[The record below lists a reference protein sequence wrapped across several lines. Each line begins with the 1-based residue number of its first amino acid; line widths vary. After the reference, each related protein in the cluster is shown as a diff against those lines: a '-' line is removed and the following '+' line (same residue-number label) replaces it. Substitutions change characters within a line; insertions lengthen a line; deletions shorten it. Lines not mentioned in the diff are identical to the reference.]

1 MINMTRKKKKIIKAV
16 IYSAVMFVI
25 VLLWIMPFVWAFVTS
40 FKSDAD
46 IDAHLLSFIPREFTF
61 SRYSKLLFENSAD
74 YPVLKWLFNS
84 VWIAASYTFLH
95 LVVVSLAAYAFS
107 ILKFKGRNL
116 LFTLILTTMMIP
128 SVINLVPMFNMM
140 VKFNWI
146 GSPLSMII
154 PGIAGVYSM
163 FLIRQFFL
171 GIPDSLVESAHIE
184 GAGHFTVFL
193 RIVIPLSSSA
203 FMVAGLFAFLA
214 NWNDYMWPQ
223 LMLASEELS
232 KMTLTVGLSLMQGS
246 YGYDLG
252 LTMTAAI
259 VSAIPVLLLFL
270 FTQEKVVDGIATAG
284 MKD

>member
-1 MINMTRKKKKIIKAV
+1 MMRKKKRIIKAV
-16 IYSAVMFVI
+16 IYSAVMFAI
-25 VLLWIMPFVWAFVTS
+25 VLLWLMPLLWAFVTS
-40 FKSDAD
+40 FKTDAD
-46 IDAHLLSFIPREFTF
+46 IDAHLLSFIPREFTV
-61 SRYSKLLFENSAD
+61 SRYSTLLFKNSAD

-84 VWIAASYTFLH
+84 LWIAVSYTFLH
-95 LVVVSLAAYAFS
+95 LLVVSLAAYAFS
-107 ILKFKGRNL
+107 ILKYKGRNL

-140 VKFNWI
+140 VTFNWI

-154 PGIAGVYSM
+154 PGIAGVYGM
-163 FLIRQFFL
+163 FLVRQFFL
-171 GIPDSLVESAHIE
+171 GIPDSLVESAQIE
-184 GAGHFTVFL
+184 GAGHLTVLF

-214 NWNDYMWPQ
+214 NWNDFMWPQ

-270 FTQEKVVDGIATAG
+270 FTQEKVVEGIATAG
-284 MKD
+284 LKD

>member
-1 MINMTRKKKKIIKAV
+1 MMRKKKRIIKAV

-25 VLLWIMPFVWAFVTS
+25 VLLWLMPLLWAFVTS

-46 IDAHLLSFIPREFTF
+46 IDAHLLSFIPREFTV
-61 SRYSKLLFENSAD
+61 SRYSTLLFKNSAD

-84 VWIAASYTFLH
+84 VWIAVSYTFLH
-95 LVVVSLAAYAFS
+95 LLVVSLAAYAFS
-107 ILKFKGRNL
+107 ILKYKGRNL

-140 VKFNWI
+140 VTFNWI

-154 PGIAGVYSM
+154 PGIAGVYGM
-163 FLIRQFFL
+163 FLVRQFFL
-171 GIPDSLVESAHIE
+171 GIPDSLVESAQIE
-184 GAGHFTVFL
+184 GAGHLTVLF

-214 NWNDYMWPQ
+214 NWNDFMWPQ

-270 FTQEKVVDGIATAG
+270 FTQEKVVEGIATAG
-284 MKD
+284 LKD

>member
-1 MINMTRKKKKIIKAV
+1 MRKKKRIIKAV

-25 VLLWIMPFVWAFVTS
+25 VLLWLMPLLWAFVTS
-40 FKSDAD
+40 FKTDAD
-46 IDAHLLSFIPREFTF
+46 IDAHLLSFIPREFTV
-61 SRYSKLLFENSAD
+61 SRYSTLLFKNSAD

-84 VWIAASYTFLH
+84 LWIAVSYTFLH
-95 LVVVSLAAYAFS
+95 LLVVSLAAYAFS
-107 ILKFKGRNL
+107 ILKYKGRNL

-140 VKFNWI
+140 VTFNWI

-154 PGIAGVYSM
+154 PGIAGVYGM
-163 FLIRQFFL
+163 FLVRQFFL
-171 GIPDSLVESAHIE
+171 GIPDSLVESAQIE
-184 GAGHFTVFL
+184 GAGHLTVLF

-214 NWNDYMWPQ
+214 NWNDFMWPQ

-270 FTQEKVVDGIATAG
+270 YTQEKVVE
-284 MKD
+284 

>member
-1 MINMTRKKKKIIKAV
+1 MRKKKRIIKAV
-16 IYSAVMFVI
+16 IYSAVMFAI
-25 VLLWIMPFVWAFVTS
+25 VLLWLMPLLWAFVTS

-61 SRYSKLLFENSAD
+61 SRYSTLLFKNSAD

-84 VWIAASYTFLH
+84 LWIAVSYTFLH
-95 LVVVSLAAYAFS
+95 LLVVSLAAYAFS
-107 ILKFKGRNL
+107 ILKYKGRNL

-140 VKFNWI
+140 VTFNWI

-154 PGIAGVYSM
+154 PGIAGVYGM
-163 FLIRQFFL
+163 FLVRQFFL
-171 GIPDSLVESAHIE
+171 GIPDSLVESAQIE
-184 GAGHFTVFL
+184 GAGHLTVLF

-214 NWNDYMWPQ
+214 NWNDFMWPQ

-270 FTQEKVVDGIATAG
+270 FTQEKVVEGIATAG
-284 MKD
+284 LKD

>member
-1 MINMTRKKKKIIKAV
+1 MRKKKRIIKAV

-25 VLLWIMPFVWAFVTS
+25 VLLWLMPLLWAFVTS

-46 IDAHLLSFIPREFTF
+46 IDAHLLSFIPREFTV
-61 SRYSKLLFENSAD
+61 SRYSTLLFKNSAD

-84 VWIAASYTFLH
+84 LWIAVSYTFLH
-95 LVVVSLAAYAFS
+95 LLVVSLAAYAFS
-107 ILKFKGRNL
+107 ILKYKGRNL

-140 VKFNWI
+140 VTFNWI

-154 PGIAGVYSM
+154 PGIAGVYGM
-163 FLIRQFFL
+163 FLVRQFFL
-171 GIPDSLVESAHIE
+171 GIPDSLVESAQIE
-184 GAGHFTVFL
+184 GAGHLTVLF

-214 NWNDYMWPQ
+214 NWNDFMWPQ

-270 FTQEKVVDGIATAG
+270 FTQEKVVEGIATAG
-284 MKD
+284 LKD

>member
-1 MINMTRKKKKIIKAV
+1 MRKKKRIIKAV

-25 VLLWIMPFVWAFVTS
+25 VLLWLMPLLWAFVTS

-61 SRYSKLLFENSAD
+61 SRYSTLLFENSAD

-84 VWIAASYTFLH
+84 VWIAVSYTFLH
-95 LVVVSLAAYAFS
+95 LLVVSLAAYAFS
-107 ILKFKGRNL
+107 ILKYKGRNL

-140 VKFNWI
+140 VTFNWI

-154 PGIAGVYSM
+154 PGIAGVYGM
-163 FLIRQFFL
+163 FLVRQFFL
-171 GIPDSLVESAHIE
+171 GIPDSLVESAQIE
-184 GAGHFTVFL
+184 GAGHLTVLF

-214 NWNDYMWPQ
+214 NWNDFMWPQ

-270 FTQEKVVDGIATAG
+270 FTQEKVVEGIATAG
-284 MKD
+284 LKD

>member
-1 MINMTRKKKKIIKAV
+1 MRKKKRIIKAV
-16 IYSAVMFVI
+16 IYSAVMFAI
-25 VLLWIMPFVWAFVTS
+25 VLLWLMPLLWAFVTS

-46 IDAHLLSFIPREFTF
+46 IDAHLLSFIPREFTV
-61 SRYSKLLFENSAD
+61 SRYSTLLFKNSAD

-84 VWIAASYTFLH
+84 VWIAVSYTFLH
-95 LVVVSLAAYAFS
+95 LLVVSLAAYAFS
-107 ILKFKGRNL
+107 ILKYKGRNL
-116 LFTLILTTMMIP
+116 LFTLILTTMVIP

-140 VKFNWI
+140 VTFNWI

-154 PGIAGVYSM
+154 PGIAGVYGM
-163 FLIRQFFL
+163 FLVRQFFL
-171 GIPDSLVESAHIE
+171 GIPDSLVESAQIE
-184 GAGHFTVFL
+184 GAGHLTVLF

-214 NWNDYMWPQ
+214 NWNDFMWPQ

-270 FTQEKVVDGIATAG
+270 FTQEKVVEGIATAG
-284 MKD
+284 LKD

>member
-1 MINMTRKKKKIIKAV
+1 MRKKKRIIKAV
-16 IYSAVMFVI
+16 IYSAVMFAI
-25 VLLWIMPFVWAFVTS
+25 VLLWLMPLLWAFVTS

-61 SRYSKLLFENSAD
+61 SRYSTLLFTNSAD

-84 VWIAASYTFLH
+84 VWIAVSYTFLH
-95 LVVVSLAAYAFS
+95 LLVVSLAAYAFS
-107 ILKFKGRNL
+107 ILKYKGRNL

-140 VKFNWI
+140 VTFNWI

-154 PGIAGVYSM
+154 PGIAGVYGM
-163 FLIRQFFL
+163 FLVRQFFL
-171 GIPDSLVESAHIE
+171 GIPDSLVESAQIE
-184 GAGHFTVFL
+184 GAGHLTVLF

-214 NWNDYMWPQ
+214 NWNDFMWPQ

-270 FTQEKVVDGIATAG
+270 FTQEKVVEGIATAG
-284 MKD
+284 LKD

>member
-1 MINMTRKKKKIIKAV
+1 MRKKKRIIKAV
-16 IYSAVMFVI
+16 IYSAVMFAI
-25 VLLWIMPFVWAFVTS
+25 VLLWLMPLLWAFVTS

-46 IDAHLLSFIPREFTF
+46 IDAHLLSFIPREFTV
-61 SRYSKLLFENSAD
+61 SRYSTLLFKNSAD

-84 VWIAASYTFLH
+84 VWIAVSYTFLH
-95 LVVVSLAAYAFS
+95 LLVVSLAAYAFS
-107 ILKFKGRNL
+107 ILKYKGRNL

-140 VKFNWI
+140 VTFNWI

-154 PGIAGVYSM
+154 PGIAGVYGM
-163 FLIRQFFL
+163 FLVRQFFL
-171 GIPDSLVESAHIE
+171 GIPDSLVESAQIE
-184 GAGHFTVFL
+184 GAGHLTVLF

-214 NWNDYMWPQ
+214 NWNDFMWPQ

-270 FTQEKVVDGIATAG
+270 FTQEKVVEGIATAG
-284 MKD
+284 LKD

>member
-1 MINMTRKKKKIIKAV
+1 MMRKKKRIIKAV

-25 VLLWIMPFVWAFVTS
+25 VLLWLMPLLWAFVTS

-61 SRYSKLLFENSAD
+61 SRYSTLLFTNSAD

-84 VWIAASYTFLH
+84 VWIAVSYTFLH
-95 LVVVSLAAYAFS
+95 LLVVSLAAYAFS
-107 ILKFKGRNL
+107 ILKYKGRNL

-140 VKFNWI
+140 VTFNWI

-154 PGIAGVYSM
+154 PGIAGVYGM
-163 FLIRQFFL
+163 FLVRQFFL
-171 GIPDSLVESAHIE
+171 GIPDSLVESAQIE
-184 GAGHFTVFL
+184 GAGHLTVLF

-214 NWNDYMWPQ
+214 NWNDFMWPQ

-270 FTQEKVVDGIATAG
+270 FTQEKVVEGIATAG
-284 MKD
+284 LKD

>member
-1 MINMTRKKKKIIKAV
+1 MMRKKKRIIKAV
-16 IYSAVMFVI
+16 IYSAVMFAI
-25 VLLWIMPFVWAFVTS
+25 VLLWLMPLLWAFVTS

-46 IDAHLLSFIPREFTF
+46 IDAHLLSFIPREFTV
-61 SRYSKLLFENSAD
+61 SRYSTLLFKNSAD

-84 VWIAASYTFLH
+84 LWIAVSYTFLH
-95 LVVVSLAAYAFS
+95 LLVVSLAAYAFS
-107 ILKFKGRNL
+107 ILKYKGRNL

-140 VKFNWI
+140 VTFNWI

-154 PGIAGVYSM
+154 PGIAGVYGM
-163 FLIRQFFL
+163 FLVRQFFL
-171 GIPDSLVESAHIE
+171 GIPDSLVESAQIE
-184 GAGHFTVFL
+184 GAGHLTVLF

-214 NWNDYMWPQ
+214 NWNDFMWPQ

-270 FTQEKVVDGIATAG
+270 FTQEKVVEGIATAG
-284 MKD
+284 LKD

>member
-1 MINMTRKKKKIIKAV
+1 MMRKKKRIIKAV

-25 VLLWIMPFVWAFVTS
+25 VLLWLMPLLWSFVTS

-61 SRYSKLLFENSAD
+61 SRYSTLLFENSAD

-84 VWIAASYTFLH
+84 VWIAVSYTFLH
-95 LVVVSLAAYAFS
+95 LLVVSLAAYAFS
-107 ILKFKGRNL
+107 ILKYKGRNL

-154 PGIAGVYSM
+154 PGIAGVYGM
-163 FLIRQFFL
+163 FLVRQFFL
-171 GIPDSLVESAHIE
+171 GIPDSLVESAQIE
-184 GAGHFTVFL
+184 GAGHLTVLF

-214 NWNDYMWPQ
+214 NWNDFMWPQ

-270 FTQEKVVDGIATAG
+270 FTQEKVVEGIATAG
-284 MKD
+284 LKD

>member
-1 MINMTRKKKKIIKAV
+1 MMRKKKRIIKAV

-25 VLLWIMPFVWAFVTS
+25 VLLWLMPLLWAFVTS
-40 FKSDAD
+40 FKTDAD
-46 IDAHLLSFIPREFTF
+46 IDAHLLSFIPREFTV
-61 SRYSKLLFENSAD
+61 SRYSTLLFKNSAD

-84 VWIAASYTFLH
+84 LWIAVSYTFLH
-95 LVVVSLAAYAFS
+95 LLVVSLAAYAFS
-107 ILKFKGRNL
+107 ILKYKGRNL

-140 VKFNWI
+140 VTFNWI

-154 PGIAGVYSM
+154 PGIAGVYGM
-163 FLIRQFFL
+163 FLVRQFFL
-171 GIPDSLVESAHIE
+171 GIPDSLVESAQIE
-184 GAGHFTVFL
+184 GAGHLTVLF

-214 NWNDYMWPQ
+214 NWNDFMWPQ

-270 FTQEKVVDGIATAG
+270 FTQEKVVEGIATAG
-284 MKD
+284 LKD

>member
-1 MINMTRKKKKIIKAV
+1 MRKKKRIIKAV

-25 VLLWIMPFVWAFVTS
+25 VLLWLMPLLWAFVTS

-61 SRYSKLLFENSAD
+61 SRYSTLLFTNSAD

-84 VWIAASYTFLH
+84 VWIAVSYTFLH
-95 LVVVSLAAYAFS
+95 LLVVSLAAYAFS
-107 ILKFKGRNL
+107 ILKYKGRNL

-140 VKFNWI
+140 VTFNWI

-154 PGIAGVYSM
+154 PGIAGVYGM
-163 FLIRQFFL
+163 FLVRQFFL
-171 GIPDSLVESAHIE
+171 GIPYSLVESAQIE
-184 GAGHFTVFL
+184 GAGHLTVLF

-214 NWNDYMWPQ
+214 NWNDFMWPQ

-270 FTQEKVVDGIATAG
+270 FTQEKVVEGIATAG
-284 MKD
+284 LKD

>member
-1 MINMTRKKKKIIKAV
+1 MRKKKRIIKAV

-25 VLLWIMPFVWAFVTS
+25 VLLWLMPLLWSFVTS

-61 SRYSKLLFENSAD
+61 SRYSTLLFKNSAD

-84 VWIAASYTFLH
+84 VWIAVSYTFLH
-95 LVVVSLAAYAFS
+95 LLVVSLAAYAFS
-107 ILKFKGRNL
+107 ILKYKGRNL

-154 PGIAGVYSM
+154 PGIAGVYGM
-163 FLIRQFFL
+163 FLVRQFFL
-171 GIPDSLVESAHIE
+171 GIPDSLVESAQIE
-184 GAGHFTVFL
+184 GAGHLTVLF

-214 NWNDYMWPQ
+214 NWNDFMWPQ

-270 FTQEKVVDGIATAG
+270 FTQEKVVEGIATAG
-284 MKD
+284 LKD

>member
-1 MINMTRKKKKIIKAV
+1 MRKKKRIIKAV

-25 VLLWIMPFVWAFVTS
+25 VLLWLMPLLWAFVTS
-40 FKSDAD
+40 FKTDAD

-61 SRYSKLLFENSAD
+61 SRYSTLLFKNSAD

-84 VWIAASYTFLH
+84 LWIAVSYTFLH
-95 LVVVSLAAYAFS
+95 LLVVSLAAYAFS
-107 ILKFKGRNL
+107 ILKYKGRNL

-140 VKFNWI
+140 VTFNWI

-154 PGIAGVYSM
+154 PGIAGVYGM
-163 FLIRQFFL
+163 FLVRQFFL
-171 GIPDSLVESAHIE
+171 GIPDSLVESAQIE
-184 GAGHFTVFL
+184 GAGHLTVLF

-214 NWNDYMWPQ
+214 NWNDFMWPQ

-270 FTQEKVVDGIATAG
+270 FTQEKVVEGIATAG
-284 MKD
+284 LKD

>member
-1 MINMTRKKKKIIKAV
+1 MINMTRRKKIIKAV
-16 IYSAVMFVI
+16 IYSAVMFVF
-25 VLLWIMPFVWAFVTS
+25 VLLWMMPFVWAFVTS

-61 SRYSKLLFENSAD
+61 SRYTKLLFENSAD
-74 YPVLKWLFNS
+74 YPILKWLFNS
-84 VWIAASYTFLH
+84 VWIAVSYTFLH

-128 SVINLVPMFNMM
+128 GVINLVPMFNMM

-154 PGIAGVYSM
+154 PGIAGVYGM
-163 FLIRQFFL
+163 FLVRQFFL
-171 GIPDSLVESAHIE
+171 GIPYSLVESAQIE
-184 GAGHFTVFL
+184 GSGHFTVFL
-193 RIVIPLSSSA
+193 RIVVPLSSSA

-214 NWNDYMWPQ
+214 NWNDFMWPQ

-284 MKD
+284 MKE

>member
-1 MINMTRKKKKIIKAV
+1 MRKKKRIIKAV
-16 IYSAVMFVI
+16 IYSAVMFAI
-25 VLLWIMPFVWAFVTS
+25 VLLWLMPLLWAFVTS
-40 FKSDAD
+40 FKTDAD
-46 IDAHLLSFIPREFTF
+46 IDAHLLSFIPREFTV
-61 SRYSKLLFENSAD
+61 SRYSTLLFKNSAD

-84 VWIAASYTFLH
+84 LWIAVSYTFLH
-95 LVVVSLAAYAFS
+95 LLVVSLAAYAFS
-107 ILKFKGRNL
+107 ILKYKGRNL

-140 VKFNWI
+140 VTFNWI

-154 PGIAGVYSM
+154 PGIAGVYGM
-163 FLIRQFFL
+163 FLVRQFFL
-171 GIPDSLVESAHIE
+171 GIPDSLVESAQIE
-184 GAGHFTVFL
+184 GAGHLTVLF

-214 NWNDYMWPQ
+214 NWNDFMWPQ

-270 FTQEKVVDGIATAG
+270 FTQEKVVEGIATAG
-284 MKD
+284 LKD

>member
-1 MINMTRKKKKIIKAV
+1 MMRKKKRIIKAV

-25 VLLWIMPFVWAFVTS
+25 VLLWLMPLLWAFVTS
-40 FKSDAD
+40 FKTDAD

-61 SRYSKLLFENSAD
+61 SRYSTLLFKNSAD

-84 VWIAASYTFLH
+84 LWIAVSYTFLH
-95 LVVVSLAAYAFS
+95 LLVVSLAAYAFS
-107 ILKFKGRNL
+107 ILKYKGRNL

-140 VKFNWI
+140 VTFNWI

-154 PGIAGVYSM
+154 PGIAGVYGM
-163 FLIRQFFL
+163 FLVRQFFL
-171 GIPDSLVESAHIE
+171 GIPDSLVESAQIE
-184 GAGHFTVFL
+184 GAGHLTVLF

-214 NWNDYMWPQ
+214 NWNDFMWPQ

-270 FTQEKVVDGIATAG
+270 FTQEKVVEGIATAG
-284 MKD
+284 LKD

>member
-1 MINMTRKKKKIIKAV
+1 MMRKKKRIIKAV
-16 IYSAVMFVI
+16 IYSAVMFAI
-25 VLLWIMPFVWAFVTS
+25 VLLWLMPLLWAFGTS

-61 SRYSKLLFENSAD
+61 SRYSTLLFKNSAD

-84 VWIAASYTFLH
+84 VWIAVCYTFLH
-95 LVVVSLAAYAFS
+95 LLVVSLAAYAFS
-107 ILKFKGRNL
+107 ILKYKGRNL

-154 PGIAGVYSM
+154 PGIAGVYGM
-163 FLIRQFFL
+163 FLVRQFFL
-171 GIPDSLVESAHIE
+171 GIPDSLVESAQIE
-184 GAGHFTVFL
+184 GAGHLTVFF

-214 NWNDYMWPQ
+214 NWNDFMWPQ

-270 FTQEKVVDGIATAG
+270 FTQEKVVEGIATVG
-284 MKD
+284 LKD

>member
-1 MINMTRKKKKIIKAV
+1 MRKKKRIIKAV
-16 IYSAVMFVI
+16 IYSAVMFAI
-25 VLLWIMPFVWAFVTS
+25 VLLWLMPLLWAFVTS
-40 FKSDAD
+40 FKTDAD
-46 IDAHLLSFIPREFTF
+46 IDAHLLSFIPREFTV
-61 SRYSKLLFENSAD
+61 SRYSTLLFKNSAD

-84 VWIAASYTFLH
+84 VWIAVSYTFLH
-95 LVVVSLAAYAFS
+95 LLVVSLAAYAFS
-107 ILKFKGRNL
+107 ILKYKGRNL

-140 VKFNWI
+140 VTFNWI

-154 PGIAGVYSM
+154 PGIAGVYGM
-163 FLIRQFFL
+163 FLVRQFFL
-171 GIPDSLVESAHIE
+171 GIPDSLVESAQIE
-184 GAGHFTVFL
+184 GAGHLTVLF

-214 NWNDYMWPQ
+214 NWNDFMWPQ

-270 FTQEKVVDGIATAG
+270 FTQEKVVEGIATAG
-284 MKD
+284 LKD

>member
-1 MINMTRKKKKIIKAV
+1 MMRKKKRIIKAV
-16 IYSAVMFVI
+16 IYSAVMFAI
-25 VLLWIMPFVWAFVTS
+25 VLLWLMPLLWAFVTS

-61 SRYSKLLFENSAD
+61 SRYSTLLFKNSAD

-84 VWIAASYTFLH
+84 LWIAVSYTFLH
-95 LVVVSLAAYAFS
+95 LLVVSLAAYAFS
-107 ILKFKGRNL
+107 ILKYKGRNL

-140 VKFNWI
+140 VTFNWI

-154 PGIAGVYSM
+154 PGIAGVYGM
-163 FLIRQFFL
+163 FLVRQFFL
-171 GIPDSLVESAHIE
+171 GIPDSLVESAQIE
-184 GAGHFTVFL
+184 GAGHLTVLF

-214 NWNDYMWPQ
+214 NWNDFMWPQ

-270 FTQEKVVDGIATAG
+270 FTQEKVVEGIATAG
-284 MKD
+284 LKD

>member
-1 MINMTRKKKKIIKAV
+1 MRKKKRIIKAV
-16 IYSAVMFVI
+16 IYSAVMFAI
-25 VLLWIMPFVWAFVTS
+25 VLLWLMPLLWAFVTS

-46 IDAHLLSFIPREFTF
+46 IDAHLLSFIPREFTV
-61 SRYSKLLFENSAD
+61 SRYSTLLFKNSAD

-84 VWIAASYTFLH
+84 LWIAVSYTFLH
-95 LVVVSLAAYAFS
+95 LLVVSLAAYAFS
-107 ILKFKGRNL
+107 ILKYKGRNL

-140 VKFNWI
+140 VTFNWI

-154 PGIAGVYSM
+154 PGIAGVYGM
-163 FLIRQFFL
+163 FLVRQFFL
-171 GIPDSLVESAHIE
+171 GIPDSLVESAQIE
-184 GAGHFTVFL
+184 GAGHLTVLF

-214 NWNDYMWPQ
+214 NWNDFMWPQ

-270 FTQEKVVDGIATAG
+270 FTQEKVVEGIATAG
-284 MKD
+284 LKD

>member
-1 MINMTRKKKKIIKAV
+1 
-16 IYSAVMFVI
+16 MFAI
-25 VLLWIMPFVWAFVTS
+25 VLLWLIPLLWSFVTS

-61 SRYSKLLFENSAD
+61 SRYSTLLFENSAD

-84 VWIAASYTFLH
+84 VWIAVSYTFLH
-95 LVVVSLAAYAFS
+95 LLVVSLAAYAFS
-107 ILKFKGRNL
+107 ILKYKGRNL

-154 PGIAGVYSM
+154 PGIAGVYGM
-163 FLIRQFFL
+163 FLVRQFFL
-171 GIPDSLVESAHIE
+171 GIPDSLVESAQIE
-184 GAGHFTVFL
+184 GAGHLTVLF

-214 NWNDYMWPQ
+214 NWNDFMWPQ

-270 FTQEKVVDGIATAG
+270 FTQEKVVEGIATAG
-284 MKD
+284 LKD

>member
-1 MINMTRKKKKIIKAV
+1 MMRKKKRIIKAV

-25 VLLWIMPFVWAFVTS
+25 VLLWLMPLLWAFVTS

-46 IDAHLLSFIPREFTF
+46 IDAHLLSFIPREFTV
-61 SRYSKLLFENSAD
+61 SRYSTLLFKNSAD

-84 VWIAASYTFLH
+84 LWIAVSYTFLH
-95 LVVVSLAAYAFS
+95 LLVVSLAAYAFS
-107 ILKFKGRNL
+107 ILKYKGRNL

-140 VKFNWI
+140 VTFNWI

-154 PGIAGVYSM
+154 PGIAGVYGM
-163 FLIRQFFL
+163 FLVRQFFL
-171 GIPDSLVESAHIE
+171 GIPDSLVESAQIE
-184 GAGHFTVFL
+184 GAGHLTVLF

-214 NWNDYMWPQ
+214 NWNDFMWPQ

-270 FTQEKVVDGIATAG
+270 FTQEKVVEGIATAG
-284 MKD
+284 LKD

>member
-1 MINMTRKKKKIIKAV
+1 MRKKKRIIKAV

-25 VLLWIMPFVWAFVTS
+25 VLLWLMPLLWAFVTS

-61 SRYSKLLFENSAD
+61 SRYSTLLFTNSAD

-84 VWIAASYTFLH
+84 VWIAVSYTFLH
-95 LVVVSLAAYAFS
+95 LLVVSLAAYAFS
-107 ILKFKGRNL
+107 ILKYKGRNL

-140 VKFNWI
+140 VTFNWI

-154 PGIAGVYSM
+154 PGIAGVYGM
-163 FLIRQFFL
+163 FLVRQFFL
-171 GIPDSLVESAHIE
+171 GIPDSLVESAQIE
-184 GAGHFTVFL
+184 GAGHLTVLF

-214 NWNDYMWPQ
+214 NWNDFMWPQ

-270 FTQEKVVDGIATAG
+270 FTQEKVVEGIATAG
-284 MKD
+284 LKD

>member
-1 MINMTRKKKKIIKAV
+1 MRKKKRIIKAV
-16 IYSAVMFVI
+16 IYSAVMFAI
-25 VLLWIMPFVWAFVTS
+25 VLLWLIPLLWSFVTS

-61 SRYSKLLFENSAD
+61 SRYSTLLFTNSAD

-84 VWIAASYTFLH
+84 VWIAVSSTFLH
-95 LVVVSLAAYAFS
+95 LLVVSLAAYAFS
-107 ILKFKGRNL
+107 ILKYKGRNL

-154 PGIAGVYSM
+154 PCIAGVYGM
-163 FLIRQFFL
+163 FLVRQFLL
-171 GIPDSLVESAHIE
+171 GIPDSLVDSAQIE
-184 GAGHFTVFL
+184 GAGHLTVLF

-214 NWNDYMWPQ
+214 NWNDFMWPQ

-270 FTQEKVVDGIATAG
+270 FTQEKVVEGIATAG
-284 MKD
+284 LKD

>member
-1 MINMTRKKKKIIKAV
+1 MMRKKKRIIKAV
-16 IYSAVMFVI
+16 IYSAVMFAI
-25 VLLWIMPFVWAFVTS
+25 VLLWLMPLLWAFVTS
-40 FKSDAD
+40 FKTDAD
-46 IDAHLLSFIPREFTF
+46 IDAHLLSFIPREFTV
-61 SRYSKLLFENSAD
+61 SRYSTLLFKNSAD

-84 VWIAASYTFLH
+84 VWIAVSYTFLH
-95 LVVVSLAAYAFS
+95 LLVVSLAAYAFS
-107 ILKFKGRNL
+107 ILKYKGRNL

-140 VKFNWI
+140 VTFNWI

-154 PGIAGVYSM
+154 PGIAGVYGM
-163 FLIRQFFL
+163 FLVRQFFL
-171 GIPDSLVESAHIE
+171 GIPDSLVESAQIE
-184 GAGHFTVFL
+184 GAGHLTVLF

-214 NWNDYMWPQ
+214 NWNDFMWPQ

-270 FTQEKVVDGIATAG
+270 FTQEKVVEGIATAG
-284 MKD
+284 LKD

>member
-1 MINMTRKKKKIIKAV
+1 MRKKKRIIKAV

-25 VLLWIMPFVWAFVTS
+25 VLLWLMPLLWAFVTS

-46 IDAHLLSFIPREFTF
+46 IDAHLLSFIPREFTV
-61 SRYSKLLFENSAD
+61 SRYSTLLFKNSAD

-84 VWIAASYTFLH
+84 VWIAVSYTFLH
-95 LVVVSLAAYAFS
+95 LLVVSLAAYAFS
-107 ILKFKGRNL
+107 ILKYKGRNL

-140 VKFNWI
+140 VTFNWI

-154 PGIAGVYSM
+154 PGIAGVYGM
-163 FLIRQFFL
+163 FLVRQFFL
-171 GIPDSLVESAHIE
+171 GIPDSLVESAQIE
-184 GAGHFTVFL
+184 GAGHLTVLF

-214 NWNDYMWPQ
+214 NWNDFMWPQ

-270 FTQEKVVDGIATAG
+270 FTQEKVVEGIATAG
-284 MKD
+284 LKD

>member
-1 MINMTRKKKKIIKAV
+1 MRKKKRIIKAV

-25 VLLWIMPFVWAFVTS
+25 VLLWLMPLLWAFVTS
-40 FKSDAD
+40 FKTDAD
-46 IDAHLLSFIPREFTF
+46 IDAHLLSFIPREFTV
-61 SRYSKLLFENSAD
+61 SRYSTLLFKNSAD

-84 VWIAASYTFLH
+84 LWIAVSYTFLH
-95 LVVVSLAAYAFS
+95 LLVVSLAAYAFS
-107 ILKFKGRNL
+107 ILKYKGRNL

-140 VKFNWI
+140 VTFNWI

-154 PGIAGVYSM
+154 PGIAGVYGM
-163 FLIRQFFL
+163 FLVRQFFL
-171 GIPDSLVESAHIE
+171 GIPDSLVESAQIE
-184 GAGHFTVFL
+184 GAGHLTVLF

-214 NWNDYMWPQ
+214 NWNDFMWPQ

-270 FTQEKVVDGIATAG
+270 FTQEKVVEGIATAG
-284 MKD
+284 LKD